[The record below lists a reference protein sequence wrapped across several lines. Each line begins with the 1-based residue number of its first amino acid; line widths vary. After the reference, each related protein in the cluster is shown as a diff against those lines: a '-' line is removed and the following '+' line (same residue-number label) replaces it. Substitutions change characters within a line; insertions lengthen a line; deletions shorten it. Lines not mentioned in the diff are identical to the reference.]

1 MDILSIVI
9 LAIGL
14 AADCFAVSVCKG
26 MTTQQL
32 PWMRAILMAL
42 LFGIFQG
49 GMPLITFFLGIGFA
63 QYITPIDHWIA
74 FVLLAFIGGKMI
86 VESFKDEADK
96 PSQNFSWITII
107 TLAFATSIDALAMG
121 IIFVPYPQLIAFAVA
136 IIATTSFVASLG
148 GSTIGFFFGKKFKLN
163 VELIGGIILV
173 GMGTKILIEH
183 LFA

>member
-1 MDILSIVI
+1 MDLLSIVI

-26 MTTQQL
+26 MTTHQL
-32 PWMRAILMAL
+32 PWMRVILMAL
-42 LFGIFQG
+42 LFGLFQG

-63 QYITPIDHWIA
+63 QYITPVDHWIA

-86 VESFKDEADK
+86 VESFKGEAEK
-96 PSQNFSWITII
+96 SSQSFSWLTIL

-121 IIFVPYPQLIAFAVA
+121 IIFVPYPHQIAMAVG
-136 IIATTSFVASLG
+136 IIAATSFVASLA
-148 GSTIGFFFGKKFKLN
+148 GSSIGFFFGKKFKLN
-163 VELIGGIILV
+163 VELIGGIILI

>member
-1 MDILSIVI
+1 MDILSIVL

-26 MTTQQL
+26 MTTHQL
-32 PWMRAILMAL
+32 PWMRVILMAL
-42 LFGIFQG
+42 LFGLFQG
-49 GMPLITFFLGIGFA
+49 GMPLITYFLGIGFA
-63 QYITPIDHWIA
+63 QYITPVDHWIA

-86 VESFKDEADK
+86 IESFKNEADK
-96 PSQNFSWITII
+96 PSQNFSWLTII

-121 IIFVPYPQLIAFAVA
+121 IIFVPYPQLIGIAVA
-136 IIATTSFVASLG
+136 IIATTSFVASLC
-148 GSTIGFFFGKKFKLN
+148 GSSIGFFFGKKFKLN

>member
-1 MDILSIVI
+1 MDILSIII

-26 MTTQQL
+26 MTSQQL
-32 PWMRAILMAL
+32 PWMRVILMAL
-42 LFGIFQG
+42 LFGLFQG
-49 GMPLITFFLGIGFA
+49 GMPLLTFFLGIGFA
-63 QYITPIDHWIA
+63 KYINPLDHWIA

-86 VESFKDEADK
+86 VESFKNEAEK
-96 PSQNFSWITII
+96 PSRNFSWLTII

-121 IIFVPYPQLIAFAVA
+121 IIFVPYPQMIAIAVA
-136 IIATTSFVASLG
+136 IIAATSFVASLG
-148 GSTIGFFFGKKFKLN
+148 GSAIGFFFGQKFKLN

-173 GMGTKILIEH
+173 GMGIKILIEH